1 MVCVK
6 AEELRRLAR
15 EFRAKANE
23 TRMNEYIALM
33 TRSADELDQLADEA
47 EAHDPDH
54 CVPSNVQMLR
64 R

>member
-15 EFRAKANE
+15 EFRLKAKE
-23 TRMNEYIALM
+23 TCMNEYIALM
-33 TRSADELDQLADEA
+33 TRSADELDRLADET
-47 EAHDPDH
+47 EAHDREY
-54 CVPSNVQMLR
+54 CATANVQPLR

>member
-47 EAHDPDH
+47 EGHESET
-54 CVPSNVQMLR
+54 CVIPLAQALR